1 MPSRLT
7 QPTVADLPARKPTR
21 RPVVAVLRL
30 EAVGVFS
37 ICSRPGL
44 LRSGISR
51 SQAES
56 ASAPISPPSMRDS
69 DLLCMVVSSD
79 PRRDREPVGP
89 ARRIRGDVVV
99 AADRLVAEVRDLGV
113 Q

>member
-7 QPTVADLPARKPTR
+7 KPTVVALPARKPTSK
-21 RPVVAVLRL
+21 PVVAVLRL
-30 EAVGVFS
+30 DTVGVSS
-37 ICSRPGL
+37 IWFRPGL

-51 SQAES
+51 LHAES
-56 ASAPISPPSMRDS
+56 ASAAMPPSTCDS
-69 DLLCMVVSSD
+69 VFLCMVVSSD

-99 AADRLVAEVRDLGV
+99 AADRLVAE
-113 Q
+113 

>member
-7 QPTVADLPARKPTR
+7 KPTVGALPARKPTS
-21 RPVVAVLRL
+21 RPVVAVLIVDT
-30 EAVGVFS
+30 VGVSS
-37 ICSRPGL
+37 IWLRPGL

-51 SQAES
+51 LQAES
-56 ASAPISPPSMRDS
+56 ANAPAMPPSTSDS
-69 DLLCMVVSSD
+69 DLLCMIVSSD

-99 AADRLVAEVRDLGV
+99 AADGLAAEVRDLG
-113 Q
+113 